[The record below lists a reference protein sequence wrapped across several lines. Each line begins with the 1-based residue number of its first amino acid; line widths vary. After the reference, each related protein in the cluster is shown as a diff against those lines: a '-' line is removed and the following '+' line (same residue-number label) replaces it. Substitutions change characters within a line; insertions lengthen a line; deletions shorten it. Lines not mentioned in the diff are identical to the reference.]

1 MQDKMLFN
9 QNRLIILKNTE
20 WNELNEVLKTLSKD
34 GSLTSVKRLRFKN
47 IIKKVSKHQHAI

>member
-20 WNELNEVLKTLSKD
+20 WNELKEVLKTFSKD
-34 GSLTSVKRLRFKN
+34 RSLSSVQRFRYKN
-47 IIKKVSKHQHAI
+47 IIKKASRHQHAL